1 MNEAKIHDQ
10 VYDALSE
17 ALIQGKIPPLK
28 PVSLRTLAHNL
39 GVSPMP
45 VREAVRRLI
54 AEKALELQ
62 PSNKRLRV
70 PDLTEKRLMQLMTAR
85 QWVEPELARLATPYV
100 TRDVI
105 KRLRED
111 DEAVMT
117 ALGKGDVSAYMQ
129 ANQDFHFS
137 IYRLADADLFYDMA
151 RTLWLQVGPFMRVV
165 FGRMGTVH
173 LPKDHHQDMIRCR
186 DGQDLD
192 GGRYSRRHGT
202 YARCDQ
208 GAGGPGTQ
216 ASPAGRLVTIH
227 PFVYGAVRRFHAN
240 RIHDIL

>member
-1 MNEAKIHDQ
+1 MVVITLDSLTGDAPNAQKVHDQ

-17 ALIQGKIPPLK
+17 ALMQGRIPPLK
-28 PVSLRTLAHNL
+28 PVSLRSLAQSLN
-39 GVSPMP
+39 VSPMP

-70 PDLTEKRLMQLMTAR
+70 PDLGEQRLMQLKTAR
-85 QWVEPELARLATPYV
+85 QWVEPELARLAAPRM

-111 DEAVMT
+111 DARLMR
-117 ALGKGDVSAYMQ
+117 ALSSGEVSDYMQ

-137 IYRLADADLFYDMA
+137 IYARGDADLFYNMA

-165 FGRMGTVH
+165 FGRLGTVH
-173 LPKDHHQDMIRCR
+173 LPKDHHQDMIKAFEDGDAEGACACMSADIGEGMELMLAAIR
-186 DGQDLD
+186 DHDAAHAPK
-192 GGRYSRRHGT
+192 RK
-202 YARCDQ
+202 
-208 GAGGPGTQ
+208 Q
-216 ASPAGRLVTIH
+216 AK
-227 PFVYGAVRRFHAN
+227 
-240 RIHDIL
+240 